1 MLFVNFSQLMTYLT
15 NFIDR
20 NYLFTMKKNLFIV
33 FITLFVAFL
42 SQANAQT
49 SSNDSQEKLRQKAIE
64 AQKKKAK
71 TEQKSSS
78 VPVYVNS
85 SKQVPTTGKFQLD
98 ENDPYQGRKQEFLSK
113 IILSDLPLDFPKYEK
128 WMGVRNYNQI
138 IDDYFKN
145 HMDILKDKVKKKY
158 LDK

>member
-1 MLFVNFSQLMTYLT
+1 MLFVNFLQLITYLT

-20 NYLFTMKKNLFIV
+20 NYLFTMKKNLLV
-33 FITLFVAFL
+33 VLITLFVAFL

-49 SSNDSQEKLRQKAIE
+49 SPNDSQEKLRQKAIE
-64 AQKKKAK
+64 AQKKK
-71 TEQKSSS
+71 QKSAQKANSG
-78 VPVYVNS
+78 PVYVNS
-85 SKQVPTTGKFQLD
+85 SKQVPTTGNFQLD

-113 IILSDLPLDFPKYEK
+113 IILSELPADFPKYEK

-145 HMDILKDKVKKKY
+145 HLDILKDRVKKKY
-158 LDK
+158 QGK